1 MAFVTVIS
9 AAAIGLDNPIAAR
22 ELAHACGADIDWV
35 VQLVE
40 VGIVEVKLPT
50 AQPDQW
56 QFYSPDLHRALEAR
70 RLERD
75 FGVGLDAAA
84 LILDLENEVRR
95 LKAVLQAQGANT
107 QWLRRP
113 CVVHNQNLRRVVGR
127 QNPQR

>member
-1 MAFVTVIS
+1 MSFVTVIS

-56 QFYSPDLHRALEAR
+56 QFYSSDLHRALEAR

-95 LKAVLQAQGANT
+95 LKAVLLAQG
-107 QWLRRP
+107 R
-113 CVVHNQNLRRVVGR
+113 
-127 QNPQR
+127 